1 MSENEVWLA
10 GFVAGILFCGS
21 NNPEL
26 ITRLRRELRSHQ
38 RQDNDDGDFQ
48 AVEGPN
54 DPAG

>member
-48 AVEGPN
+48 AVEGPIN
-54 DPAG
+54 NG